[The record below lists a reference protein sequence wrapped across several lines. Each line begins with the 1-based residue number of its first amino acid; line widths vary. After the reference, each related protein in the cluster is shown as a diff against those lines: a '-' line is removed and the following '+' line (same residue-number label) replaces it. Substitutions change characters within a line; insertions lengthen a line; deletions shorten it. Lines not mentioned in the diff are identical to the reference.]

1 MLNDSKVCRSILRC
15 LKFSSKKN
23 NIISLFKPYRHGR
36 RANGRCIFWV
46 VLQRNAETLLTI
58 IENHIVAGSTIKSDE
73 WKAYH
78 NLSTL
83 GYNHLTVNH
92 SISFVSLEGVHTQ
105 MIEGAWS
112 QVKAMIKVHH
122 GWTAKDLPGQ

>member
-1 MLNDSKVCRSILRC
+1 MVEEQ
-15 LKFSSKKN
+15 
-23 NIISLFKPYRHGR
+23 P
-36 RANGRCIFWV
+36 GRCIIWV
-46 VLQRNAETLLTI
+46 VLQRNADTLLTI

-105 MIEGAWS
+105 MIEGVWS

-122 GWTAKDLPGQ
+122 GLTAKDLPGQLDQFTFQRECKANHDNIILEFFKLLHVVTFY